1 LNSCSAA
8 RIQSFPDDFKFIGSR
23 TNQYKQVGNAVP
35 PLMAKQIAKAIK
47 KFLK

>member
-1 LNSCSAA
+1 MYRQDKKKLFS
-8 RIQSFPDDFKFIGSR
+8 DDFKFVGSR

-47 KFLK
+47 QFLK